1 MKTAAKLSRS
11 GRTNPLGKCDAE
23 LKTKLDL
30 TTREEINADAA
41 DVGLPTSEYMRISI
55 HLWKGQKELLLASYE
70 NLLTAIER
78 KWKESA
84 PIHKHHRPLAVTK
97 KTTKVLHLRRA
108 A

>member
-11 GRTNPLGKCDAE
+11 GRTNPFGKCDAE
-23 LKTKLDL
+23 LKTKLDSATL
-30 TTREEINADAA
+30 DEINADAF
-41 DVGLPTSEYMRISI
+41 DLGLPASEFMRISI
-55 HLWKGQKELLLASYE
+55 YLWRGEKELLLASYE

-97 KTTKVLHLRRA
+97 KATKVSHLRRA